1 MIVKTLETSTLLFI
15 NKIRQS
21 ILSKVCEL
29 A

>member
-15 NKIRQS
+15 NKTRQS